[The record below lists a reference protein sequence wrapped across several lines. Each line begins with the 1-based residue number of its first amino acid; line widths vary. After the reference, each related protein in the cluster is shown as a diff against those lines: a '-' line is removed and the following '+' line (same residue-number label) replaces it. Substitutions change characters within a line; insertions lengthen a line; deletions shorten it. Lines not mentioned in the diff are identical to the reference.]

1 MCDTGRNTS
10 PKAKHMEDQN
20 QPTVVKPKESAAA
33 ANPFA
38 VPAWKRPLYFASD
51 TVETYL
57 EGFEKLRARRS
68 GLVKT
73 VAMAV
78 VVVLV
83 LATVVTM
90 NLRHMTLLPV

>member
-1 MCDTGRNTS
+1 
-10 PKAKHMEDQN
+10 MEDQN

-57 EGFEKLRARRS
+57 EGFGKLRARRA
-68 GLVKT
+68 GLVKA
-73 VAMAV
+73 VAVAV
-78 VVVLV
+78 FVALV
-83 LATVVTM
+83 LATVVLM
-90 NLRHMTLLPV
+90 NLRHLTVLPL